1 LQVSV
6 CFQLL
11 FFLIDKTA
19 AVHGGNLFTDAVLL
33 TDDVIEKI
41 EELSFLAPLHNPS
54 NLIGV
59 REAKLVFPYACH
71 VAVFDTSFH
80 LTLPHHVALYALPFE
95 FFEKYGLR
103 KYGFHGISHE
113 YIAKKAAF
121 LLGGKVEQFRL
132 ITLHLG
138 NGCSVCAIDRGKSVD
153 TSMGLSPLE
162 GLIMGTRCG
171 DVDATVGLRIAQ
183 IVAEQQNERHQ
194 ENNNIEKHQISPLQR
209 TESILNHDS
218 GLKGICGISDMRELL
233 TIKNSNP
240 DILDVDGIQRK
251 RRAQLAFE
259 MFCYRVK
266 KYIGAYFVALDGI
279 DAIVFSAGIGENSA
293 EVRDKICQG
302 LECIGIRLSKE
313 LNEET
318 ESKCARKINAKDS
331 RIAVLVVPTEEEAE
345 IARIAKET
353 AYKQQYISL
362 F

>member
-1 LQVSV
+1 M
-6 CFQLL
+6 
-11 FFLIDKTA
+11 D
-19 AVHGGNLFTDAVLL
+19 
-33 TDDVIEKI
+33 
-41 EELSFLAPLHNPS
+41 
-54 NLIGV
+54 
-59 REAKLVFPYACH
+59 
-71 VAVFDTSFH
+71 
-80 LTLPHHVALYALPFE
+80 
-95 FFEKYGLR
+95 
-103 KYGFHGISHE
+103 
-113 YIAKKAAF
+113 
-121 LLGGKVEQFRL
+121 RL
-132 ITLHLG
+132 DNTITL
-138 NGCSVCAIDRGKSVD
+138 NGLIISSVCAIDRGKSVD